1 MSALSKEIIYLKK
14 RTIKMFKK
22 RYFYVPILQKVCKMG
37 SLSWCVILVM
47 AVAFTAS
54 AAVAD
59 VKENDL
65 IAVLQS
71 DAPKSEKA
79 ITCKKLA
86 IYGTE
91 QSVPALAPLLADKEL
106 SSWARIALE
115 AIPGP
120 AADAALR
127 NALDN
132 LEGRLL
138 IGVIN
143 SVSVRRDALAVDTL
157 TQKLADAD
165 TVVASA
171 AAVAMGHIGGEK
183 AAQALMQSM
192 ANAPVAVRSAGAEGC
207 ILCAEWL
214 LAHDRAAE
222 AVKLYDTV
230 SQADVPNQRHL
241 EAIRGAILARGSA
254 GIPLLIEQLQSPDK
268 NRLAVGLRTAR
279 ELPGRDVTEAL
290 AVELARLS
298 PDRRPLLLLAIADRS
313 DSAVLPIIYKS
324 AQNGPDDLRI
334 TAINTLARLGDVSG
348 VPVLLEAATEN
359 DADLQKAAVEALV
372 RLPGKDV
379 DADLQ
384 ARLAQAKG
392 KLRQVLIELAGQRQ
406 ISEAAA
412 AVVSSLHDNDAGIRS
427 AAVQTIGIIG
437 QEQQTVDLVKLL
449 QDTSGSVEQA
459 GIEKALLSICGRSGT
474 ECIPYLRPLT
484 QSSNDQLH
492 MTGLHALAVVG
503 GPEALEAVKSAIQS
517 AEPAVQDEAV
527 RILSTWPHNWPDDS
541 EAGQALLTLATSAE
555 KMPHQVLA
563 LRGYL
568 QYIRGSKKLS
578 NEQKVA
584 KIKDLLPHIKRP
596 EERRQVIAVL
606 GQAPSASALELLTS
620 LAEDPAVA
628 EEVYSAMVQIASQ
641 DIRGISR
648 DQRRQVLQMVAE
660 KSQNDD
666 TRQRARKNLGRVR

>member
-1 MSALSKEIIYLKK
+1 MILN
-14 RTIKMFKK
+14 K
-22 RYFYVPILQKVCKMG
+22 RYYY
-37 SLSWCVILVM
+37 WCLILVIAGAFAAG
-47 AVAFTAS
+47 AVA
-54 AAVAD
+54 AD
-59 VKENDL
+59 PKESDL

-120 AADAALR
+120 ASDAALR
-127 NALDN
+127 KALDN
-132 LEGRLL
+132 LDGRLL

-143 SVSVRRDALAVDTL
+143 SISVRRDDLAVDALAQEL
-157 TQKLADAD
+157 TDSDAG
-165 TVVASA
+165 VASA
-171 AAVAMGHIGGEK
+171 AAIALGHIGGRK
-183 AAQALMQSM
+183 AAKALTQSM
-192 ANAPVAVRSAGAEGC
+192 ADAPAGIRSAVAEGN
-207 ILCAEWL
+207 ILCAEWF
-214 LAHDRAAE
+214 LAHDNSAE

-230 SQADVPNQRHL
+230 RQANVPYQRRL

-254 GIPLLIEQLQSPDK
+254 GIPLLIEQLQSKDK
-268 NRLAVGLRTAR
+268 DTLGVGLRTAR
-279 ELPGRDVTEAL
+279 ELAGRDVTEAL
-290 AVELARLS
+290 AAELDRIS

-313 DSAVLPIIYKS
+313 DSAVLPVVYKA
-324 AQNGPDDLRI
+324 AQSGSDDLRI
-334 TAINTLARLGDVSG
+334 TAINVLARLGDVSG
-348 VPVLLEAATEN
+348 VPVLLEAATQN
-359 DADLQKAAVEALV
+359 NADIQKAATETLV

-384 ARLAQAKG
+384 TRLTKAKG
-392 KLRQVLIELAGQRQ
+392 RLRKVLIELAGQRQ
-406 ISEAAA
+406 ISDAVP
-412 AVVSSLHDNDAGIRS
+412 AVVTSLHDNDAGIRS
-427 AAVQTIGIIG
+427 AAIQTIGIIG
-437 QEQQTVDLVKLL
+437 QEAQTADLVKLL
-449 QDTSGSVEQA
+449 QDTSNPVERA
-459 GIEKALLSICGRSGT
+459 GIEKALLSVCGRSGT

-503 GPEALEAVKSAIQS
+503 GPEALEAVKSAIKS

-568 QYIRGSKKLS
+568 QYIRGSKNLS

-596 EERRQVIAVL
+596 EEKRQAIAVL
-606 GQAPSASALELLTS
+606 GQAPSVSALELLTS

-641 DIRGISR
+641 NNSGISR
-648 DQRRQVLQMVAE
+648 DQRRQVLQMAAD
-660 KSQNDD
+660 KSTNDD
-666 TRQRARKNLGRVR
+666 TKRRAQRSLGRLR